1 MATGIQTGMR
11 TGSRAG
17 LATGR
22 GAAGKPPGGGGLGKF
37 KEIWDGL
44 GKGMKI
50 GVMVLIALVVTGGGI
65 AYFLTGANK
74 DVDLYTTKLTQ
85 QDVNECAAKLTELGI
100 SHNVKITGDGIML
113 HPKQRARALSQLAA
127 AGLPRHPVL
136 TSTNA
141 PSEGINA
148 KTQAEAKAQRQRI
161 LEGDMTEAIRQVAG
175 VADAFVKIATPEET
189 YFRDDSKPTTATVML
204 RLTPGTQLQTQQ
216 VQGIIHLVSF
226 SVPELDKKN
235 VKVVDTNGIDLSANL
250 EWDMEGGVAP
260 NKQAEMERQKSAE
273 LSRKAQDQ
281 LDQVFGPNKTKVAV
295 TATMKFD
302 QTETKAK
309 TVGGPQDQG
318 TVVTGRQTKVEEY
331 AKDPNGAGPSGEG
344 AQQMSL
350 EDEEGE
356 QTGVPGGSGS
366 KSNSNYRQS
375 VESVK
380 VAHNETTTTT
390 VRKAPI
396 IDRISCS
403 VAVDNLKQDQIDKIA
418 GLVKGAI
425 GLDANR
431 GDEISVVS
439 VPFNHQMMSQADAA
453 AMASAM
459 NNPAAGVPQANNMMT
474 PQMLAMMMIIPS
486 AVLLAFFAVFLL
498 KQHRVQVS
506 KSQLVLDHTGSGT
519 TSSDISDL
527 VTDKSGRSNTVA
539 ETKVNTTEALE
550 KLAKEKPTKVAEM
563 LKSTWLSG

>member
-44 GKGMKI
+44 GKGAKM
-50 GVMVLIALVVTGGGI
+50 GVIVLVALIVTGGGI
-65 AYFLTGANK
+65 GYFLNGANK
-74 DVDLYTTKLTQ
+74 DVELYTTKLSQ

-100 SHNVKITGDGIML
+100 AHKVKITGDGIQL
-113 HPKQRARALSQLAA
+113 HPKQRARALAQLAA
-127 AGLPRHPVL
+127 SGLPRHPVL
-136 TSTNA
+136 TSNNA

-148 KTQAEAKAQRQRI
+148 KTQAEQKAQRQRI
-161 LEGDMTEAIRQVAG
+161 LEGDMTEAIRQVDG
-175 VADAFVKIATPEET
+175 VADAYVKIATPEET
-189 YFRDDSKPTTATVML
+189 YFRDDAKPTTATVML
-204 RLTPGTQLQTQQ
+204 RLTPGTQMQSQQ
-216 VQGIIHLVSF
+216 IQGIVHLISF

-235 VKVVDTNGIDLSANL
+235 VKIVDTNGIDLTANL

-273 LSRKAQDQ
+273 LTQKAQNQ

-309 TVGGPQDQG
+309 VVGGPQDQG

-331 AKDPNGAGPSGEG
+331 AKDPHGGGPSGEG

-350 EDEEGE
+350 EDEDGE
-356 QTGVPGGSGS
+356 QAGVPGGSS
-366 KSNSNYRQS
+366 KSNSNYRQT
-375 VESVK
+375 VEAVK

-439 VPFNHQMMSQADAA
+439 VPFNHQMLSAGEAQ
-453 AMASAM
+453 AMAAAM
-459 NNPAAGVPQANNMMT
+459 NNPAAGVPQAQSAMT
-474 PQMLAMMMIIPS
+474 PQMLMLMMVIPS

-506 KSQLVLDHTGSGT
+506 KSSLVLDHTGSGT

-527 VTDKSGRSNTVA
+527 VTDKSGRSTTVA